1 MHSGMFG
8 GPAPDPLA
16 ALIAMLGSMRDG
28 HGNTTI
34 DDLDNTQSWAGGGYP
49 PDQFRADASVLDGV
63 DLTGDGSV
71 ADLLWARPAVT
82 VLGIDVPPVIGST
95 GAVQASA
102 AARVSLRIPPGVSA
116 EQGREALT
124 AHLSRR
130 VPWHLR
136 CDIQQVALGDPF
148 VGSLSGPGYETLK
161 GALENAFGRPLV
173 TVGQG
178 GSIPLCN
185 VLAQT
190 FPGAEIFLMGVE
202 GAAALSLTD
211 WADGSDP
218 YAATAEL
225 FDPDGTYAISDSAW
239 AMHLLGLQ
247 AALPSSRYTSMT
259 AALPMLRAVKDADE
273 LARLAAAGTAADAA
287 FEQITSVRFAGRR
300 ESDIGAD
307 LDRLLREHGH
317 SEVDFTVVGSGPNG
331 ANPHHLLSDREI
343 TAGDMVV
350 LDFGG
355 IMQGYGSDTTRTV
368 HVGEPTDEERQVFE
382 IVRQAQQA
390 AFEAVRPG
398 VACQDIDRAARTV
411 IRDAGYGEYFIHR
424 TGHGIGLTTH
434 EPPYMVEG
442 ETRELVPG
450 MCFSIEP
457 GIYLPGRF
465 GVRIEDIVTVTEDG
479 GRRLNNT
486 SHDLHIVS

>member
-1 MHSGMFG
+1 VTRPFTTEDFAARMASAVRQAAGAG
-8 GPAPDPLA
+8 LTGVLVTPGP
-16 ALIAMLGSMRDG
+16 
-28 HGNTTI
+28 
-34 DDLDNTQSWAGGGYP
+34 DLDYFTGYQP
-49 PDQFRADASVLDGV
+49 VAITERITMLVLQQAREPAMIVPILERPD
-63 DLTGDGSV
+63 
-71 ADLLWARPAVT
+71 
-82 VLGIDVPPVIGST
+82 
-95 GAVQASA
+95 
-102 AARVSLRIPPGVSA
+102 A
-116 EQGREALT
+116 EHAT
-124 AHLSRR
+124 
-130 VPWHLR
+130 
-136 CDIQQVALGDPF
+136 
-148 VGSLSGPGYETLK
+148 
-161 GALENAFGRPLV
+161 
-173 TVGQG
+173 
-178 GSIPLCN
+178 
-185 VLAQT
+185 
-190 FPGAEIFLMGVE
+190 

-211 WADGSDP
+211 WSDGSDP

-225 FDPDGTYAISDSAW
+225 LDPDGSYAISDSAW

-259 AALPMLRAVKDADE
+259 AALPMLRAVKDTDE
-273 LARLAAAGTAADAA
+273 LARLAAAGAAADAA
-287 FEQITSVRFAGRR
+287 FEQITSVRFAGRH
-300 ESDIGAD
+300 ESEIGAD

-331 ANPHHLLSDREI
+331 ANPHHILSEREI
-343 TAGDMVV
+343 ALGDMVV

-368 HVGEPTDEERQVFE
+368 HVGEPTGEERQVFE

-398 VACQDIDRAARTV
+398 VTCQDIDRAARTV
-411 IRDAGYGEYFIHR
+411 ISDAGYGEYFIHR

-434 EPPYMVEG
+434 EPPYIVEG
-442 ETRELVPG
+442 ETHELVPG